1 MPKRR
6 EFGLERLVDLI
17 AERIK
22 EGVTEGLRKFIDEE
36 FAGLERRMAG
46 RETRRGPGRPPGR
59 PGRPRGRRRG
69 RPPKAA
75 PRSAA
80 SRGGA
85 ASARRERI
93 LNIVKSANGGISS
106 VDVAKKM
113 KVDARGVGILLSRLA
128 KEGAVKKEGTLYRP
142 A

>member
-1 MPKRR
+1 GVQRAPRAVQGR
-6 EFGLERLVDLI
+6 ETTMAKQQFGLERLVDLI

-36 FAGLERRMAG
+36 FAGLERRLTA
-46 RETRRGPGRPPGR
+46 REEPRGPGRPPGR
-59 PGRPRGRRRG
+59 RRGRPRGRRRG

-80 SRGGA
+80 SRGSA
-85 ASARRERI
+85 VAARRERI

-106 VDVAKKM
+106 VDVARKM
-113 KVDARGVGILLSRLA
+113 RVDARGVGILL
-128 KEGAVKKEGTLYRP
+128 
-142 A
+142 

>member
-36 FAGLERRMAG
+36 FAGLERRLAAG
-46 RETRRGPGRPPGR
+46 APRRGPGRPPGR

-69 RPPKAA
+69 RPPKAVSQ
-75 PRSAA
+75 SAS
-80 SRGGA
+80 SRGSA
-85 ASARRERI
+85 VAARRQRI

-106 VDVAKKM
+106 VDVARKM

-128 KEGAVKKEGTLYRP
+128 KEGAVRKEGALYRSI
-142 A
+142 